1 MNNFKEKTIRVVLK
15 KGENL
20 SAAEV
25 SQIKDLYANAK
36 NPLGEL
42 KHLNPRFNF
51 VQGDV
56 LYFCSSRERDI
67 DVLELQV
74 FELQ

>member
-1 MNNFKEKTIRVVLK
+1 MNSFNAKTIRVVLK

-25 SQIKDLYANAK
+25 SQIKDLYSNSK

-42 KHLNPRFNF
+42 KHLNDRFNF
-51 VQGDV
+51 AQGDV
-56 LYFCSSRERDI
+56 LYFCSSREKDI

-74 FELQ
+74 FELL